1 MGSAINLSRADAFA
15 FDEEQVV
22 LATLVGNCCEFYLK
36 NFPIPFRIQGPEAT
50 VWYKRIDLA
59 RCKAVVEPDPMRKI
73 HAAKRKLARLQNRTI
88 R

>member
-22 LATLVGNCCEFYLK
+22 LATLHGDRCEVYLK
-36 NFPIPFRIQGPEAT
+36 HFQIPLRIQGPEAV
-50 VWYKRIDLA
+50 VWYKKIDDA
-59 RCKAVVEPDPMRKI
+59 RREVATASDPMRKV